1 MSKNRKGPDGGVI
14 TEPRNFLTN
23 PPKKGLVGKG
33 TLLGPRPEHL
43 ADPYERKRQLERE
56 EYKDH
61 LSKLQ
66 DKPFSQKVKGRE
78 TFATI

>member
-1 MSKNRKGPDGGVI
+1 MI

-43 ADPYERKRQLERE
+43 ADPFERKRQLERE

-61 LSKLQ
+61 LSKL
-66 DKPFSQKVKGRE
+66 
-78 TFATI
+78 